1 MSDPID
7 RAQELEMHEHEL
19 RQARARLPDLE
30 PVYERD
36 CDDCGSRIDPRRL
49 LAYPAAMQCIRCAE
63 LREIRGRRFM
73 GRPQA

>member
-7 RAQELEMHEHEL
+7 RAQELVMHEHEL

-36 CDDCGSRIDPRRL
+36 CEDCGTRIDPRRL
-49 LAYPAAMQCIRCAE
+49 LAYPAATRCIGCAE
-63 LREIRGRRFM
+63 LRESRVRFI
-73 GRPQA
+73 GRPCA